1 MAAGVAFLVS
11 GLSSSAG
18 AEFFDTIQTNDY
30 FQNAPFHSL
39 GYKIPPLN
47 ASHIYI
53 KKLNK
58 RNTYKKC
65 SDSGLM
71 LQGFL
76 STFVS
81 LLYKGLLLC

>member
-18 AEFFDTIQTNDY
+18 AELFETIQTNDC
-30 FQNAPFHSL
+30 FQNAPFHCL
-39 GYKIPPLN
+39 GYKIPPKN
-47 ASHIYI
+47 VSHMYI
-53 KKLNK
+53 KKFKK